1 MSFTTILLI
10 LFALLIYSLLCF
22 YIGYNGWVWLK
33 TTRFATYKKTYI
45 VIMILLSL
53 SFFIGRFWSWL
64 PIQFIGGF
72 WLVLFGYSLLLL
84 PLINLTVF
92 LLKKKWIFQIGLV
105 VLTFF
110 AVVLIY
116 GSYNAWNPIVTT
128 YEIAIEKQATEKEL
142 KLVVV
147 SDLHLGGIVGEKHL
161 KRLVAKVDALQA
173 DMILIPGDIIDDYIA
188 PYITK
193 KMGDTLGTLQAP
205 LGIYA
210 VPGNHDYYGNDI
222 DQLVTEMEKIGIHV
236 LADETILVANDFYI
250 AGRKDLAANGRITTR
265 ELVADLDRSRPLI
278 MMDHQ
283 PVEFDEA
290 KENGVDLLLSGHT
303 HRGQLF
309 PANLITQFIFEND
322 YGYLQKERL
331 HSIVTSGFG
340 TWGPPLRIGSRAEI
354 VEINLTFQK

>member
-10 LFALLIYSLLCF
+10 LFFLLIYSLLYF

-33 TTRFATYKKTYI
+33 TTRFAAYKKTYI
-45 VIMILLSL
+45 MIMVLLSL
-53 SFFIGRFWSWL
+53 SFFIGRFWAWL

-84 PLINLTVF
+84 ALINLAVY
-92 LLKKKWIFQIGLV
+92 LLKKKWIFQIGLAV
-105 VLTFF
+105 IIFF
-110 AVVLIY
+110 VAVLIY
-116 GSYNAWNPIVTT
+116 GSYNAWSPIVTT
-128 YEIAIEKQATEKEL
+128 YEVAIEKQATEKEL

-147 SDLHLGGIVGEKHL
+147 SDLHLGGIVGENHL
-161 KRLVAKVDALQA
+161 KRLVAEVDALHP

-193 KMGDTLGTLQAP
+193 KMGDTLGKLQAP

-222 DQLVTEMEKIGIHV
+222 DHLVIEMEKIGIRL

-250 AGRKDLAANGRITTR
+250 AGRKDLAANGRTTTR
-265 ELVADLDRSRPLI
+265 ALVADLDRSKPLI

-303 HRGQLF
+303 HGGQLF
-309 PANLITQFIFEND
+309 HANLITRLIFEND

>member
-10 LFALLIYSLLCF
+10 LFVLLIYSLLCF
-22 YIGYNGWVWLK
+22 YIGYNGWIWLK
-33 TTRFATYKKTYI
+33 TTRFMVYKKTYI
-45 VIMILLSL
+45 VIMVLLSL

-72 WLVLFGYSLLLL
+72 WLVLLGYSLLLL
-84 PLINLTVF
+84 PLINLAVY
-92 LLKKKWIFQIGLV
+92 LLKKKWIFQIGLAV
-105 VLTFF
+105 ITFF
-110 AVVLIY
+110 VVVLIY
-116 GSYNAWNPIVTT
+116 GSYNAWSPIVTT
-128 YEIAIEKQATEKEL
+128 YEIAIEKQSTEKEL

-161 KRLVAKVDALQA
+161 KRLVAEVDALHP
-173 DMILIPGDIIDDYIA
+173 DVILIPGDIIDDYIA

-193 KMGDTLGTLQAP
+193 KMGHTLGKLHAP

-210 VPGNHDYYGNDI
+210 VPGNHDYYGNDV

-236 LADETILVANDFYI
+236 LADETTLVANDFYI

-265 ELVADLDRSRPLI
+265 ALLADLDRSKPLI

-290 KENGVDLLLSGHT
+290 KDNGVDLLLSGHT

-309 PANLITQFIFEND
+309 PANLITRFIFENH
-322 YGYLQKERL
+322 YGYLQKDQL
-331 HSIVTSGFG
+331 QSIVTSGFG

-354 VEINLTFQK
+354 VVINLTFQE

>member
-1 MSFTTILLI
+1 MSFSTISLI
-10 LFALLIYSLLCF
+10 LVALLIYSLLCF

-33 TTRFATYKKTYI
+33 TTRFEANKKIYI
-45 VIMILLSL
+45 AIMVLLSL

-84 PLINLTVF
+84 PMINLAVY
-92 LLKKKWIFQIGLV
+92 LLKKKWIFQIGLAV
-105 VLTFF
+105 ITFF
-110 AVVLIY
+110 VVALIY
-116 GSYNAWNPIVTT
+116 GSYNAWNPVVTT
-128 YEIAIEKQATEKEL
+128 YEVAINKQTTEKEL
-142 KLVVV
+142 KIVVV

-161 KRLVAKVDALQA
+161 KRLVAEVDGLHP

-188 PYITK
+188 PYMTK
-193 KMGDTLGTLQAP
+193 KMGNTLEKLRAP

-210 VPGNHDYYGNDI
+210 VPGNHDYYGNDV
-222 DQLVTEMEKIGIHV
+222 DQLVVEMEKIGIRV
-236 LADETILVANDFYI
+236 LADETALIANDFYI
-250 AGRKDLAANGRITTR
+250 AGRKDLAANGRIPTSA
-265 ELVADLDRSRPLI
+265 LVADLDESKPLI

-283 PVEFDEA
+283 PVEFNEA
-290 KENGVDLLLSGHT
+290 RDNGVDLLLSGHT

-309 PANLITQFIFEND
+309 PANLITRLIFENH
-322 YGYLQKERL
+322 YGYLQKDQL

-354 VEINLTFQK
+354 VEINLTFQE

>member
-10 LFALLIYSLLCF
+10 LFVLLIYSFSCF
-22 YIGYNGWVWLK
+22 YIGYNGWIWLK
-33 TTRFATYKKTYI
+33 TTRFAAYKKTYI
-45 VIMILLSL
+45 VIMVLLSL

-84 PLINLTVF
+84 PLINLAVY
-92 LLKKKWIFQIGLV
+92 LLKKKWIFQIGLAV
-105 VLTFF
+105 ITFF
-110 AVVLIY
+110 VVVLIY
-116 GSYNAWNPIVTT
+116 GSYNAWSPIITT

-161 KRLVAKVDALQA
+161 KRLVAEVDALHP
-173 DMILIPGDIIDDYIA
+173 DMILIPGDIIDDHIA
-188 PYITK
+188 PYMTK
-193 KMGDTLGTLQAP
+193 KMGNTLGKLHAP

-210 VPGNHDYYGNDI
+210 VPGNHDYYGNDV
-222 DQLVTEMEKIGIHV
+222 DQLVIEMEKIGIHV
-236 LADETILVANDFYI
+236 LADETTLVANNFYI

-265 ELVADLDRSRPLI
+265 ALLADLDRNKPLI

-290 KENGVDLLLSGHT
+290 KDNGVDLLLSGHT

-309 PANLITQFIFEND
+309 PANLITRLIFENH
-322 YGYLQKERL
+322 YGYLQKDRL
-331 HSIVTSGFG
+331 QSIVTSGFG

-354 VEINLTFQK
+354 VEINLTFQE